1 MPRATDWSAPT
12 RWGVWGL
19 LGLLGLWAVS
29 PFWLDFSQV
38 RVPEPNDD
46 WDNQLLL
53 AEAQREAV
61 WTLHSLPL
69 WNRYP
74 EGGSPLLANPESTIA
89 YPLTW
94 LTLPLDPQV
103 GLRLQVVL
111 HLLIGLA
118 TTVVFLRS
126 LRVSPVGA
134 AYGAMVYMGASLF
147 AERMQ
152 VGHLMWMGMAWIP
165 LVLRAGIDSG
175 ARARRVAAF
184 ALAALWLMGAHYL
197 LIFSVV
203 GLVILRWGALLGQS
217 RRGFVSIGV
226 LLGVLLIAPRLI
238 APWSQ
243 LLLLLPFVP
252 ILLELP
258 RSVGL
263 ELKRLLLLGGLAAG
277 LSAVKLVPA
286 LELLRFSSRL
296 QGAELEPALQVDVWT
311 MVAKWGAWVGRDGV
325 APHEDQPSLWHGLPL
340 LVAVGGL
347 LRVQR
352 AHLGLIALLVLATLW
367 SLGDRAGLD
376 VAALL
381 QGVPVVSF
389 VRYPTRAAVLTLL
402 CLAALAG
409 GMVSWSEA
417 RVRSFSPRKAKVFY
431 GLMYL
436 SLFLSAGWMALQSRD
451 QYGGLFVERVAQ
463 PDQKVQSAGV
473 FERHRCT
480 GSMYRAFQA
489 GQGCVDGFSAIP
501 LVNARNV
508 RGVEDEAYR
517 GEAWVEGGQAMARL
531 TSHVPNQVEVRVEPP
546 LSSGTLVL
554 NQSYLPGWTLDN
566 PTSASIASAQSVR
579 GLLGAPLDGRT
590 EVYRFQ
596 FSSLSAGVGGLISL
610 VVLGFQ
616 GFLRLK
622 KRKPDHFSIDDAR
635 P

>member
-29 PFWLDFSQV
+29 PFWLDFSRV

-243 LLLLLPFVP
+243 LLLLLPFGP

-340 LVAVGGL
+340 MVAVGGL

-451 QYGGLFVERVAQ
+451 QYGGLFVEPVAQ

-508 RGVEDEAYR
+508 RGVGDEAYR

-566 PTSASIASAQSVR
+566 PTSASFASAQSVR